1 MLSRDLHF
9 RDNFKSALD
18 DRPVRPGPGFSLAD
32 ALSPRGSGPGHP
44 GRQSNMFDAETLTK
58 LSAANPRIAG
68 DRASGSHD
76 LAGDNPDGLVA
87 AVHDFLSRTETVMT
101 GVQPD

>member
-1 MLSRDLHF
+1 MLS
-9 RDNFKSALD
+9 ALEI
-18 DRPVRPGPGFSLAD
+18 P
-32 ALSPRGSGPGHP
+32 ALVIRASESD
-44 GRQSNMFDAETLTK
+44 MFAAETLAK
-58 LSAANPRIAG
+58 VGAANPRIA
-68 DRASGSHD
+68 AIELTGSHD

>member
-1 MLSRDLHF
+1 
-9 RDNFKSALD
+9 
-18 DRPVRPGPGFSLAD
+18 
-32 ALSPRGSGPGHP
+32 
-44 GRQSNMFDAETLTK
+44 MFDAATLAK
-58 LSAANPRIAG
+58 VKRSR
-68 DRASGSHD
+68 RARGIELQGGHD